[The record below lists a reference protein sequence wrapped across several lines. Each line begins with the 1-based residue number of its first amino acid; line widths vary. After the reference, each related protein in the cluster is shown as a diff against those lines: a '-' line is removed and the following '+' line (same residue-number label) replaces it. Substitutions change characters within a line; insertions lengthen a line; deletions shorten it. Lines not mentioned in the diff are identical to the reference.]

1 MSDDSCIR
9 QINGDETKE
18 KEDEGGRKTDNILYS
33 RQRTT
38 TVVRDIP
45 QTWRAQPPSSRLL
58 SAHAVGPVTLI
69 TPDAAGLTDALTG
82 RVAAGGLPSPVVVAG
97 GGGRATRADNGLA
110 DDAEGATAEDAIFA
124 SPGKRGAVPIVALG
138 EWGST
143 VVDAAAT
150 SYAATPGTAARNRL

>member
-45 QTWRAQPPSSRLL
+45 QTWRTQPPLKSSTKCSR
-58 SAHAVGPVTLI
+58 SGTC
-69 TPDAAGLTDALTG
+69 D
-82 RVAAGGLPSPVVVAG
+82 
-97 GGGRATRADNGLA
+97 ADNA
-110 DDAEGATAEDAIFA
+110 
-124 SPGKRGAVPIVALG
+124 
-138 EWGST
+138 
-143 VVDAAAT
+143 
-150 SYAATPGTAARNRL
+150 